1 MPIYE
6 FRCSSCD
13 TDFEELVLRLD
24 DQSLAGVACRKCGS
38 RQVVKKISR
47 FAAGAGSASTS
58 RGAASACAPS
68 G

>member
-6 FRCSSCD
+6 FHCSSCD
-13 TDFEELVLRLD
+13 SDFEELVLRLD
-24 DQSLAGVACRKCGS
+24 EQSLAGVVCRKCGS
-38 RQVVKKISR
+38 RRVVKKISL

-58 RGAASACAPS
+58 RGDASACAPS